1 MGFLFG
7 QSNID
12 FRFDTYVDGDFVTH
26 ADNIIE
32 STAMWIG
39 NSAPVWME
47 ENQRF
52 YGRITGIQQNK
63 ITGYQLS
70 LPHFSA
76 FVKASKNLV
85 LSLKVVG
92 FSINEDSP
100 QILGGGIRLNLG
112 DKENP
117 KWQFIAERIHISGL
131 RDFRLNTTS
140 LSFARKFIFWNITS
154 SFGFGVN
161 AYKASTFSQ
170 IEAIPKNI
178 NKEINFISL
187 HSTFPIRYFE
197 IGFGL
202 KLYTHVST
210 IQFSLAKGFR

>member
-63 ITGYQLS
+63 ITDRKS
-70 LPHFSA
+70 
-76 FVKASKNLV
+76 
-85 LSLKVVG
+85 VV
-92 FSINEDSP
+92 
-100 QILGGGIRLNLG
+100 
-112 DKENP
+112 
-117 KWQFIAERIHISGL
+117 
-131 RDFRLNTTS
+131 
-140 LSFARKFIFWNITS
+140 
-154 SFGFGVN
+154 
-161 AYKASTFSQ
+161 
-170 IEAIPKNI
+170 
-178 NKEINFISL
+178 
-187 HSTFPIRYFE
+187 
-197 IGFGL
+197 
-202 KLYTHVST
+202 
-210 IQFSLAKGFR
+210 